1 MIMKFEFSKK
11 MKIITFSAVAV
22 AAVALGLFLECC
34 DKKEFMVTEVPAPSE
49 LPEDT
54 TDYHYDEKGRLDI
67 NTATAEEFQ
76 ELKGIGE
83 KLAER
88 IITYRNEHGAFMAVE
103 ELTLVSGIGESLME
117 DIMDEIC
124 VR

>member
-1 MIMKFEFSKK
+1 MKIQLSKK

-22 AAVALGLFLECC
+22 AALALGLFLECC
-34 DKKEFMVTEVPAPSE
+34 DKQEFMVKDIPTPSE

-54 TDYHYDEKGRLDI
+54 YDSHYDNEGRLDI
-67 NTATAEEFQ
+67 NVATKEELD
-76 ELKGIGE
+76 ELDGIGE
-83 KLAER
+83 KLAGR
-88 IITYRNEHGAFMAVE
+88 IIEYRDTHGAFMAIE

>member
-1 MIMKFEFSKK
+1 MKFELSKK
-11 MKIITFSAVAV
+11 MKIITFSAVA
-22 AAVALGLFLECC
+22 AAALALGLFLECC
-34 DKKEFMVTEVPAPSE
+34 DQKEFVVKDVPTPSE
-49 LPEDT
+49 LPKDT
-54 TDYHYDEKGRLDI
+54 ADYHYDEDGRLDI
-67 NTATAEEFQ
+67 NTATAKELC

-88 IITYRNEHGAFMAVE
+88 IITYRDEHGAFMAVE

-117 DIMDEIC
+117 DIMDKIC

>member
-1 MIMKFEFSKK
+1 MKIKLSKTV
-11 MKIITFSAVAV
+11 KIITFSAVA
-22 AAVALGLFLECC
+22 AAALALGLFLECC
-34 DKKEFMVTEVPAPSE
+34 DKKEFVVKDVPTPSE

-54 TDYHYDEKGRLDI
+54 YDSHYDEDGKLDI
-67 NTATAEEFQ
+67 NVATKEELN

-88 IITYRNEHGAFMAVE
+88 IVAYRDTHGAFMAVE

-117 DIMDEIC
+117 DIMDKIC

>member
-1 MIMKFEFSKK
+1 MKIRLSKK

-22 AAVALGLFLECC
+22 AALALGLFLECC
-34 DKKEFMVTEVPAPSE
+34 DKKEFMVKDIPTPSE

-54 TDYHYDEKGRLDI
+54 YDSHYDKNGKLDI
-67 NTATAEEFQ
+67 NVATKEELD
-76 ELKGIGE
+76 ELDGIGE

-88 IITYRNEHGAFMAVE
+88 IIEYRDKHGAFMAIE

-117 DIMDEIC
+117 DIMDKIC

>member
-1 MIMKFEFSKK
+1 MKIELSKK

-22 AAVALGLFLECC
+22 AALALGLYLECC
-34 DKKEFMVTEVPAPSE
+34 DKKEFVVKDVPTPSE
-49 LPEDT
+49 LPEDMGEP
-54 TDYHYDEKGRLDI
+54 HYDEEGRLDI

-76 ELKGIGE
+76 ELNGIGE

-88 IITYRNEHGAFMAVE
+88 IITYRNEHGTFMAVE

>member
-1 MIMKFEFSKK
+1 MKIELSKK

-22 AAVALGLFLECC
+22 AALALGLFLECC
-34 DKKEFMVTEVPAPSE
+34 DKKEFVVKDVPTPQD

-54 TDYHYDEKGRLDI
+54 YNSHYDADGRLDI
-67 NTATAEEFQ
+67 NVATAEELQ
-76 ELKGIGE
+76 ELNGIGE
-83 KLAER
+83 KLADR

-117 DIMDEIC
+117 NIMDEIC

>member
-1 MIMKFEFSKK
+1 MKIKLSKK
-11 MKIITFSAVAV
+11 AKIITFSAI
-22 AAVALGLFLECC
+22 AAAALGLGLFLECC
-34 DKKEFMVTEVPAPSE
+34 DKKEFMVKDVPTPSE

-54 TDYHYDEKGRLDI
+54 YDSHYDGDGKLDI
-67 NTATAEEFQ
+67 NVATKEELD
-76 ELKGIGE
+76 ELNGIGE

-117 DIMDEIC
+117 DIMDKIC

>member
-1 MIMKFEFSKK
+1 MKIKLSKK
-11 MKIITFSAVAV
+11 AKIITFSAIAA

-34 DKKEFMVTEVPAPSE
+34 DKKEFMVTDVPTPQD

-54 TDYHYDEKGRLDI
+54 YESHYDADGRLDI
-67 NTATAEEFQ
+67 NVATAEEFQ
-76 ELKGIGE
+76 ELNGIGE

-88 IITYRNEHGAFMAVE
+88 IITYREEHGAFMAIE

-117 DIMDEIC
+117 DIMDKIC

>member
-1 MIMKFEFSKK
+1 MKIELSKK
-11 MKIITFSAVAV
+11 MKIITFSAVA
-22 AAVALGLFLECC
+22 AAALALGLFLECS
-34 DKKEFMVTEVPAPSE
+34 DKKEFVVKDVPTPSE
-49 LPEDT
+49 LPEDLGEP
-54 TDYHYDEKGRLDI
+54 HYDEKGRLDI

-76 ELKGIGE
+76 ELNGIGE
-83 KLAER
+83 KLADR